1 MFQPYYIKSEYL
13 KRIIYSGVLLV
24 GIFVGAGLLFGT
36 TIGAWI
42 SYPCMILLGFLVMRM
57 LSDLIAKLTGFT
69 FFLSIVGMLI
79 LYMISIILSII
90 LGPLYFGF
98 NLIQYF
104 RASET

>member
-13 KRIIYSGVLLV
+13 KRVIYSGVLLV
-24 GIFVGAGLLFGT
+24 GVFIGLGLLSNTAIGT
-36 TIGAWI
+36 WIGYI
-42 SYPCMILLGFLVMRM
+42 SLILLAFLCMRM

-69 FFLSIVGMLI
+69 FFLSLYGMLV
-79 LYMISIILSII
+79 LFVISLMLSII